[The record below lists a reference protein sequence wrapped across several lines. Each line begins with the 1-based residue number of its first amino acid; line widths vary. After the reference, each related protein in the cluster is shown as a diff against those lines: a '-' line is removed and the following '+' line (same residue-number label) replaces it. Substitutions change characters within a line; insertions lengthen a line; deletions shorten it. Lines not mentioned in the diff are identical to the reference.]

1 MQVCLNPPF
10 LDGFTSILLQT
21 LSNFGLN
28 CKKSKQLVGFVK
40 FYGEASKKITGRASS
55 FFYGNGVKKIYGE
68 GVKGLRR
75 DLLIGYEHWLIA
87 AQYSPP

>member
-1 MQVCLNPPF
+1 MFKPSIPRWLPLN
-10 LDGFTSILLQT
+10 IIA
-21 LSNFGLN
+21 N
-28 CKKSKQLVGFVK
+28 FVK
-40 FYGEASKKITGRASS
+40 FWVKLQKEQAAGGFCEVLWGGVKKNYGEGVK

>member
-40 FYGEASKKITGRASS
+40 FYGEESKKITGRASS
-55 FFYGNGVKKIYGE
+55 FFMGMASKRFTGRASKV
-68 GVKGLRR
+68 
-75 DLLIGYEHWLIA
+75 
-87 AQYSPP
+87 